1 MRVNFQTS
9 VYVLSTKGCPKKV
22 CKPCNN
28 WNPTL
33 DLSIKTALLQ
43 SLEFQRYSLIFWTE
57 VLKFCAVM
65 FHSVAKRIFLSL
77 RFYVKA
83 SFTDFRRSKI
93 SILQKSYI
101 KMSLKTCQ
109 NGTFWLYGKMKIHF
123 VLLKTNYL
131 GSNPKR
137 IFYAKLL
144 RMNSKLAYK
153 LCDIFLQVEWD
164 VEALLYETI
173 SRTIL

>member
-57 VLKFCAVM
+57 VLKFCVVM
-65 FHSVAKRIFLSL
+65 FHSVARRIFFCHLD
-77 RFYVKA
+77 
-83 SFTDFRRSKI
+83 FTWKQVW
-93 SILQKSYI
+93 QKSYI
-101 KMSLKTCQ
+101 KVSLKTSQ

-153 LCDIFLQVEWD
+153 LCDIFCKWNEM
-164 VEALLYETI
+164 
-173 SRTIL
+173 